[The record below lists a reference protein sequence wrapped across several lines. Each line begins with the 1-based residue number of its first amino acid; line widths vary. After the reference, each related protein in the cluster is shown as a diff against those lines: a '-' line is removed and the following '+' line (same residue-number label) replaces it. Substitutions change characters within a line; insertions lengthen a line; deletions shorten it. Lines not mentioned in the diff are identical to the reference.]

1 MSTDDLQPN
10 QQESANESELRQRL
24 LQEIANPLPA
34 PCPNSAPPEP
44 AEAEEVEYGNI
55 HPFRDLNLSSFARR
69 VDALFLHRW
78 LDGDDTSKK

>member
-10 QQESANESELRQRL
+10 QQESASKNHLRQKL

-34 PCPNSAPPEP
+34 PCANSAPPE
-44 AEAEEVEYGNI
+44 ASEAEEVEYGNI

-69 VDALFLHRW
+69 VDTLFLQRW
-78 LDGDDTSKK
+78 LEGEDSNK